1 MRKSLIALILGLSS
15 CVSQQQKCPDDK
27 ELLKA
32 GFRIYS
38 ASEMMDSQK
47 ELDHRLAK
55 SNFHM
60 INDFYFN
67 CEGEE
72 LDHRLA
78 KSNFHMINDFY
89 FNCEG
94 DHRDRHYQEAME
106 RASKY
111 FGFNEKDRNKFARN
125 VKRIKEEIEF
135 VSYKR

>member
-67 CEGEE
+67 CEG
-72 LDHRLA
+72 
-78 KSNFHMINDFY
+78 
-89 FNCEG
+89 